1 MAFAQNPQGV
11 FIGKSGIDNV
21 LLMLVGILFVV
32 LLVLKHR
39 YRHGH
44 YHRLRLD
51 VFLCIHFLVYGF
63 GNDLYRFAPLRN
75 FLLLHTQSYLRF
87 RLTIGRHNAPE
98 TARDAYR
105 VDHKFRPRC
114 FWSPFMPLLAA
125 LVHLVCFSHL
135 IKLFNVCGFQK
146 LPHIEID

>member
-87 RLTIGRHNAPE
+87 RLTIIFLTVLPIYYQLVTDICRLYRANHTTRRIAP
-98 TARDAYR
+98 
-105 VDHKFRPRC
+105 
-114 FWSPFMPLLAA
+114 
-125 LVHLVCFSHL
+125 
-135 IKLFNVCGFQK
+135 
-146 LPHIEID
+146 